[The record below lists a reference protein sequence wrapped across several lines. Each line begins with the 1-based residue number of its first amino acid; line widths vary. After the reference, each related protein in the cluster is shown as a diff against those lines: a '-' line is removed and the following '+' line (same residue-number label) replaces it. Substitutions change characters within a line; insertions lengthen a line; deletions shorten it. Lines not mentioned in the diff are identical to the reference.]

1 MKLKLHTQNTET
13 LQTTLSIIGQLRKF
27 VILQFSREQLL
38 IILAEPLSATKEP
51 QIWCKLNINS
61 VFDQVEIQSLRDNV
75 ILLEANTDI
84 LLQTLRNFDKANS
97 EGLYIRLQKKDG
109 SKGQGSSS
117 SGRLASLALFY
128 STMNMNDNQINHTFR
143 VPVRVLRKGDD
154 EVVLKEP
161 ALKRVDMM
169 IRLPKEFASIYKRLE
184 KFKKTSNSEMIEIQ
198 CSKERGGFLGFV
210 LEEEGKYKVTIS
222 WNEKLD
228 IRVPQNSES
237 DEESL
242 RFINSSTNGSRNDD
256 GDSQTAQ
263 NEYNGIVVKLR
274 DWNLTSKIVATCKNV
289 ILLLVNNEACV
300 LHCLLRES
308 NDVEI
313 MYYINGTRN
322 GEIRVS

>member
-263 NEYNGIVVKLR
+263 NEYKGIVVKLR

-322 GEIRVS
+322 GEIGVS